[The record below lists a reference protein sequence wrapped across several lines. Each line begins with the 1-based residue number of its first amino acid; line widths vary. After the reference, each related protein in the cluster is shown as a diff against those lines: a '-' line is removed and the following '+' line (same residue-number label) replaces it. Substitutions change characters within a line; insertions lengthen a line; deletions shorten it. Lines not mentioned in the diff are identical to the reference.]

1 MARDKCTF
9 IIVTASPRGFWQYTL
24 SRRAVRVLLAGS
36 AILFVLVTGLAFSV
50 AARESHRLRAA
61 RLEKEKELLT
71 QALERMRARVDQ
83 VEAQLAE
90 LSAKGTRYRMIAGLA
105 SIDEDVLQVGV
116 GGPGTEPSEA
126 SSLRPLDPEL
136 GDKVFA
142 ISYDLNL
149 LTRRA
154 RLLSES
160 LDEATDSMVAHRD
173 RLESTPSILPAS
185 GLLTSRFSRA
195 RRHPILHEA
204 LPHEGIDISAPE
216 GTPILAAAKGRVT
229 YVGWRPGYGLMVE
242 IDHGYGY
249 VTRYAHASRTLVRR
263 GAVVDR
269 GTPIAHVGRTGLA
282 TGPNLHYEV
291 LVGGKPVDPLRFIIT
306 DVIPY

>member
-9 IIVTASPRGFWQYTL
+9 VIVTDSPRGLRQYSV
-24 SRRAVRVLLAGS
+24 SRRAVRFLLAGS
-36 AILFVLVTGLAFSV
+36 LGLLVLATGFAFSV
-50 AARESHRLRAA
+50 GARESHRLRAV
-61 RLEKEKELLT
+61 RLEKENELLS
-71 QALERMRARVDQ
+71 QALERMRARVDE

-90 LSAKGTRYRMIAGLA
+90 LSAKAARYRMIAGLA
-105 SIDEDVLQVGV
+105 SIDEDVLQAGV
-116 GGPGTEPSEA
+116 GGPGTETSEA
-126 SSLRPLDPEL
+126 SSLRPLDPGL
-136 GDKVFA
+136 GDQVFA
-142 ISYDLNL
+142 ISYDLNVL
-149 LTRRA
+149 ARRA

-173 RLESTPSILPAS
+173 RLESTPSILPVS
-185 GLLTSRFSRA
+185 GLMTSGFSRA
-195 RRHPILHEA
+195 RHHPILHEA

-216 GTPILAAAKGRVT
+216 GTRILAAAKGRVT

-263 GAVVDR
+263 GQVVDR

-291 LVGGKPVDPLRFIIT
+291 LVGGKAVDPLRFIIT
-306 DVIPY
+306 HAIPY